1 MPLFGGYKANKLKP
15 QLKMAVTRFTIASN
29 KKSALMKQQ
38 IREIAKLLAEDI
50 IPATFAVDCP
60 CLKR

>member
-29 KKSALMKQQ
+29 KKISPD
-38 IREIAKLLAEDI
+38 ETTDS
-50 IPATFAVDCP
+50 
-60 CLKR
+60 